1 MVDLL
6 TNELWKPYLKT
17 GVEAFWQI
25 LKILI
30 LYWVSRRF
38 LSFFIR
44 RSFHLL
50 IERLPPSSPGQI
62 ARLKTLETL
71 SLSGL
76 RYTLLF
82 IASLLL
88 LKVLFP
94 NLDPGSIVATAGVAG
109 FAIGF
114 GAQRLVRDIISGF
127 FLLLEDQFAVG
138 DYVAIGNITG
148 VVEEIGL
155 RITRIRDDAGRLNIL
170 ANGDIGTVTNFS
182 RGRYLLNLEVGT
194 SAEVPEER
202 VAQVVE
208 EVACETVDQKMIFRL
223 TFRGPIGG
231 DAGKVVYRIDAEVN
245 PKERISAEIKLRR
258 SLRNHFTQAQIPWL

>member
-1 MVDLL
+1 MADFL
-6 TNELWKPYLKT
+6 TSEFWKPFLKT
-17 GVEAFWQI
+17 GVSAFWQI

-30 LYWVSRRF
+30 LYWVSRHF
-38 LSFFIR
+38 LSFSIK

-50 IERLPPSSPGQI
+50 MKRLPVSSPGQR

-82 IASLLL
+82 LISLLL

-182 RGRYLLNLEVGT
+182 RGRYLLNLDVGT
-194 SAEVPEER
+194 STEVPEER
-202 VAQVVE
+202 VAQIVE
-208 EVACETVDQKMIFRL
+208 EVAHETVDQKTIFRL
-223 TFRGPIGG
+223 ILRGPIGG
-231 DAGKVVYRIDAEVN
+231 DASKVVYRIDAEVN
-245 PKERISAEIKLRR
+245 PIERIPAEINLRR
-258 SLRNHFTQAQIPWL
+258 SLRHHFAQAQIPWL